1 MNDDFDGR
9 VKAAPAVRRIAR
21 ENGVDLREVIPGG
34 EDGRITVV
42 DIESYIAA
50 KKSVQE
56 ALAAMDR
63 EEFGEN
69 ASAEPAPIEPIK
81 AQAEIGSYAVEPAQ
95 QEDVPVGVQQDNADE
110 FTMGVYVPSATVN
123 DTEDFLISKDDLTS
137 APEEPVYTGA
147 YSAVG
152 ISVPSAESDEV
163 ETGSEG
169 SEEDGILPAP
179 DTAAYSV
186 ETVSAGSLNDD
197 AGDAQ
202 AGSSPTGEE
211 PVTEEVPEEE
221 ESVNEDELRNAR
233 KIMRLRPAKP
243 EMPNEDDFDDIAQ
256 DALSK
261 DQSDLLS
268 SLYDGYIAE
277 KPDED
282 KEDNYED
289 IIDEDSE
296 DTIKTV
302 PQAREDTAED
312 DDAIYEE
319 VTSVG
324 QENVGRIA
332 FSVEKRFFDALVDIS
347 AGALANGYRR
357 CLAKALAL
365 AFRNSGDYPEN
376 LDVVSPTADGFEKLT
391 YVSAASTPL
400 NQILRDPSEEH
411 PDVLAELWDM
421 RDFGVDGMD
430 FFAPSKMRFFINSN
444 DKLMNVNI
452 VFDLR
457 AISVFDALNV
467 SGHFKDILSDP
478 LSEAR
483 RFIM

>member
-50 KKSVQE
+50 KRSVQE

-63 EEFGEN
+63 EEFGEV
-69 ASAEPAPIEPIK
+69 ASTESAPIEPVK
-81 AQAEIGSYAVEPAQ
+81 AQAEIGAYTAEP
-95 QEDVPVGVQQDNADE
+95 VQQSDAPSGAQHDNADE
-110 FTMGVYVPSATVN
+110 FTMGVYVPSSAAD
-123 DTEDFLISKDDLTS
+123 DTEDYLISKEDLTS
-137 APEEPVYTGA
+137 AKEEPAYTGA

-152 ISVPSAESDEV
+152 ISVPSAESE
-163 ETGSEG
+163 EIGTEPEPSEG
-169 SEEDGILPAP
+169 NEVPPASDTISPEAVP
-179 DTAAYSV
+179 DESFDSGAADNQA
-186 ETVSAGSLNDD
+186 VSA
-197 AGDAQ
+197 
-202 AGSSPTGEE
+202 PEGEE
-211 PVTEEVPEEE
+211 PVTEENVQEDEEPV
-221 ESVNEDELRNAR
+221 SEDELRNAR

-243 EMPNEDDFDDIAQ
+243 ETPNENDFEDIAQ

-261 DQSDLLS
+261 DQNDLLS

-282 KEDNYED
+282 KEDNYEN

-302 PQAREDTAED
+302 PQAREDTGED
-312 DDAIYEE
+312 DEAKEE
-319 VTSVG
+319 TGSNAG
-324 QENVGRIA
+324 HETVGRVY

-347 AGALANGYRR
+347 AGTLDSGYRR

-376 LDVVSPTADGFEKLT
+376 LDVVAPTTDGFEKLT

-421 RDFGVDGMD
+421 RDFGVDGVE
-430 FFAPSKMRFFINSN
+430 FFASGKMRFFVNSN
-444 DKLMNVNI
+444 DKMMNVNI

-457 AISVFDALNV
+457 TISVFDALTV
-467 SGHFKDILSDP
+467 SGHFKDILCDP

>member
-42 DIESYIAA
+42 DIESYVAA

-81 AQAEIGSYAVEPAQ
+81 AQAEIGTYAVEPAQ
-95 QEDVPVGVQQDNADE
+95 QGEVPARVQQDNADE
-110 FTMGVYVPSATVN
+110 FTMGVYVPSAAVN
-123 DTEDFLISKDDLTS
+123 DTEDFLISKEDLTS
-137 APEEPVYTGA
+137 AKEPVYTGA

-152 ISVPSAESDEV
+152 ISVPSADSDEI

-169 SEEDGILPAP
+169 SEESEILPAP
-179 DTAAYSV
+179 DIAASSV
-186 ETVSAGSLNDD
+186 ETVSAGSLDDD

-202 AGSSPTGEE
+202 AGSSPADEE
-211 PVTEEVPEEE
+211 PVTEEVIPEEE
-221 ESVNEDELRNAR
+221 ESVNEDDLRNAR

-243 EMPNEDDFDDIAQ
+243 ETPNEDDFEDIAQ
-256 DALSK
+256 DAVSK

-312 DDAIYEE
+312 DDAKYEA

-324 QENVGRIA
+324 QENVGRVS

-391 YVSAASTPL
+391 FVSAASTPL

-430 FFAPSKMRFFINSN
+430 FFAPGKMRFFINSN
-444 DKLMNVNI
+444 DKLMNVNV

-457 AISVFDALNV
+457 TISVFDALTV